1 MIQPKSIKDIL
12 KKFGASSVVSIYLV
26 EGGEDEG
33 EEEENI
39 DL

>member
-1 MIQPKSIKDIL
+1 M
-12 KKFGASSVVSIYLV
+12 KKFGASSVVSVYLV

-33 EEEENI
+33 EEDEKI